1 MALDRPAKP
10 IRIRPRASSDIDEL
24 ADYIAHDNLDAAI
37 RFMDSL
43 QNTLELIGGQPR
55 IGSLRYAHLPMLEGL
70 RVLAVSG
77 FGNHLVFYIERSTHV
92 DVLRVLHGARDIPLA
107 LLDH

>member
-1 MALDRPAKP
+1 MALDKPAKL
-10 IRIRPRASSDIDEL
+10 IRVRPRASSDIDGL
-24 ADYIAHDNLDAAI
+24 ADYIAQDNLDGAI

-43 QNTLELIGGQPR
+43 QNTLELIGSQPR
-55 IGSLRYAHLPMLEGL
+55 IGSLRYGHLPMLEGL
-70 RVLAVSG
+70 RVFAVSS
-77 FGNHLVFYIERSTHV
+77 FGNHLVFYIERSIHV

>member
-1 MALDRPAKP
+1 MARDSPAKP
-10 IRIRPRASSDIDEL
+10 TRVRPRTDSDIDEL
-24 ADYIAHDNLDAAI
+24 ADYIAQDNLDAAI

-43 QNTLELIGGQPR
+43 QNTLELISGQPR

-77 FGNHLVFYIERSTHV
+77 FGNHMVFYIERSTHI
-92 DVLRVLHGARDIPLA
+92 DVLRVLHGARYSPGA
-107 LLDH
+107 S